1 MIVEVVTKYLKK
13 KVNKMN
19 EIDYKDKVKRLT
31 DLKYEKA
38 VYSLP
43 LKYNIKI
50 IRNKP
55 ILGKLA
61 NGEIDGNFDENFTWQ
76 ASDNIIDHEYGMK
89 IVFNHLL
96 TIIDDMAQSDTYYMS
111 LLKDYVTTDLGL
123 MMESE
128 YDTKFNK

>member
-1 MIVEVVTKYLKK
+1 
-13 KVNKMN
+13 MN